1 MADKA
6 NTKVVKIDDGL
17 EIEVNGDFMDDV
29 ETLEVM
35 DRMSTAPEAI
45 IPFVKKIFGED
56 NYQVVKAHYV
66 KKNGYMRI
74 SDLNDVVNT
83 VAAAFPKA

>member
-6 NTKVVKIDDGL
+6 NTKVVKLDDGL

-35 DRMSTAPEAI
+35 DRMTTAPEAI

-56 NYQVVKAHYV
+56 NYQAVKAYYV
-66 KKNGYMRI
+66 KKNGRMRI
-74 SDLNDVVNT
+74 SDLNNVVNT

>member
-6 NTKVVKIDDGL
+6 NTKVVKLDDGL

-56 NYQVVKAHYV
+56 NYQTVKAYYV

>member
-56 NYQVVKAHYV
+56 NYQTVKAYYV
-66 KKNGYMRI
+66 KKHGRMRI

>member
-6 NTKVVKIDDGL
+6 NTKVVKLDDGL

-35 DRMSTAPEAI
+35 DRMTTAPEAI

-56 NYQVVKAHYV
+56 NYQTVKAYYV
-66 KKNGYMRI
+66 KKNGLMRI
-74 SDLNDVVNT
+74 TDLNDVVNT